1 MSLDRQLRVCHRI
14 ASVLTS
20 TLALT
25 APARSQTAPLDSVER
40 YVRAELARQ
49 SIPGLSLAILRG
61 DSVLLNRG
69 YGYANVELR
78 ALASDSTIYQSGSVG
93 KQFTAAAVVMLA
105 EEGRLSLDDSIT
117 HYFPKPPR
125 AWRGITIRHLLT
137 HTSGIPDYADST
149 LDLRRDYTEDQLVR
163 LAAKMP
169 LKFRPGERWSYSN
182 TGYLLL
188 GILIH
193 RVTGAFYGEFLRDR
207 IFAPAGMTTT
217 RIISEADIVP
227 NRSAGYRLEDGKLQN
242 QEWVSP
248 SLNTTADGSLYF
260 SVRDLSRWAVA
271 LNHKRV
277 PSQAGLDS
285 SWTPVRL
292 NDGGTYPYGFGWGIE
307 QQRGFRRI
315 GHGGSWQGFR
325 TSIERYPDF
334 NLTVVVLSNLA
345 EAEPESIAQGIA
357 GIVEPKLAAPH
368 LFAEALPGEGS
379 PQPIPYLLR
388 AIAIGQDS
396 GMVAAGLRRF
406 ISRDTREGLSQ
417 LVTQVQSWSML
428 GCDAVED
435 KGIARLGDD
444 IAHIC
449 YARGSG
455 AGGSELVSVF
465 FTADWQVAFLDADGF

>member
-1 MSLDRQLRVCHRI
+1 VSLDRQLRVCHRI

-49 SIPGLSLAILRG
+49 NIPGLSLAILRG
-61 DSVLLNRG
+61 DSVLLSRG

-193 RVTGAFYGEFLRDR
+193 RVTGTFYGEFLRDR
-207 IFAPAGMTTT
+207 IFTPAGMTTT

-260 SVRDLSRWAVA
+260 SVRDLSRWAIA

-315 GHGGSWQGFR
+315 GHRGSWQGFR

-388 AIAIGQDS
+388 AIAIGRDS
-396 GMVAAGLRRF
+396 GMVTAGLRRF
-406 ISRDTREGLSQ
+406 ISKDTREGLSR
-417 LVTQVQSWSML
+417 LVTRNQSWSAL

-449 YARGSG
+449 YARGSE
-455 AGGSELVSVF
+455 AEGSELVSVF
-465 FTADWQVAFLDADGF
+465 FTGDWRVAFLDAAGF

>member
-49 SIPGLSLAILRG
+49 NIPGLSLAILRG
-61 DSVLLNRG
+61 DSVLLSRG

-207 IFAPAGMTTT
+207 ILAPAGMTTT

-227 NRSAGYRLEDGKLQN
+227 NRSAGYRLVDSKLQN

-260 SVRDLSRWAVA
+260 SVRDLSRWAIA

-368 LFAEALPGEGS
+368 LFAEALPGKGS

-396 GMVAAGLRRF
+396 GMVTAGLRRF
-406 ISRDTREGLSQ
+406 ISKDTREGLSR
-417 LVTQVQSWSML
+417 LVTRNQSWSAL

-455 AGGSELVSVF
+455 AEGSELVSVF
-465 FTADWQVAFLDADGF
+465 FTGDWRVAFLDADGF

>member
-1 MSLDRQLRVCHRI
+1 
-14 ASVLTS
+14 
-20 TLALT
+20 
-25 APARSQTAPLDSVER
+25 
-40 YVRAELARQ
+40 
-49 SIPGLSLAILRG
+49 
-61 DSVLLNRG
+61 
-69 YGYANVELR
+69 
-78 ALASDSTIYQSGSVG
+78 
-93 KQFTAAAVVMLA
+93 
-105 EEGRLSLDDSIT
+105 SLDDSIT

-260 SVRDLSRWAVA
+260 SVRDLSRWAIA

-277 PSQAGLDS
+277 PGQAGL
-285 SWTPVRL
+285 
-292 NDGGTYPYGFGWGIE
+292 
-307 QQRGFRRI
+307 
-315 GHGGSWQGFR
+315 
-325 TSIERYPDF
+325 
-334 NLTVVVLSNLA
+334 
-345 EAEPESIAQGIA
+345 
-357 GIVEPKLAAPH
+357 
-368 LFAEALPGEGS
+368 
-379 PQPIPYLLR
+379 
-388 AIAIGQDS
+388 
-396 GMVAAGLRRF
+396 
-406 ISRDTREGLSQ
+406 
-417 LVTQVQSWSML
+417 
-428 GCDAVED
+428 
-435 KGIARLGDD
+435 
-444 IAHIC
+444 
-449 YARGSG
+449 
-455 AGGSELVSVF
+455 
-465 FTADWQVAFLDADGF
+465 

>member
-1 MSLDRQLRVCHRI
+1 VSLDRQLRVCHRI

-49 SIPGLSLAILRG
+49 NIPGLSLAILRG
-61 DSVLLNRG
+61 DSVLLSRG

-207 IFAPAGMTTT
+207 ILP
-217 RIISEADIVP
+217 
-227 NRSAGYRLEDGKLQN
+227 
-242 QEWVSP
+242 P
-248 SLNTTADGSLYF
+248 SG
-260 SVRDLSRWAVA
+260 
-271 LNHKRV
+271 
-277 PSQAGLDS
+277 
-285 SWTPVRL
+285 
-292 NDGGTYPYGFGWGIE
+292 
-307 QQRGFRRI
+307 
-315 GHGGSWQGFR
+315 
-325 TSIERYPDF
+325 
-334 NLTVVVLSNLA
+334 
-345 EAEPESIAQGIA
+345 
-357 GIVEPKLAAPH
+357 
-368 LFAEALPGEGS
+368 
-379 PQPIPYLLR
+379 
-388 AIAIGQDS
+388 
-396 GMVAAGLRRF
+396 
-406 ISRDTREGLSQ
+406 
-417 LVTQVQSWSML
+417 
-428 GCDAVED
+428 
-435 KGIARLGDD
+435 
-444 IAHIC
+444 
-449 YARGSG
+449 
-455 AGGSELVSVF
+455 
-465 FTADWQVAFLDADGF
+465 